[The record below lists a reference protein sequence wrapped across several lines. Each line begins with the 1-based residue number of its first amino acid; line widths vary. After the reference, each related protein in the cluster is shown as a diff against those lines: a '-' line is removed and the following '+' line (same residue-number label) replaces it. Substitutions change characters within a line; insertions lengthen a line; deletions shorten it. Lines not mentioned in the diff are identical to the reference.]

1 MEHSPDVAPSPQG
14 ASKQRSSAKFL
25 VGGAIIAVTIIGL
38 VGWAMGRPGSTAFYL
53 STTEVVERGPTA
65 GAQTY
70 RINGNVVP
78 GTVARSG
85 LETEFA
91 ITDGTT
97 EVTVQTDKP
106 LPDAFRDDSDTEV
119 VALGSFDGHEFTAS
133 EVLAKCPSKFKAK
146 A

>member
-25 VGGAIIAVTIIGL
+25 VGGAVIAVTIIGL

-53 STTEVVERGPTA
+53 STTEVVERGPTV
-65 GAQTY
+65 GAQAY

-85 LETEFA
+85 LKTEFA

-97 EVTVQTDKP
+97 QVTVRTDKP